1 MPAGSTWPSGW
12 PTTVLGGRPEPSGGS
27 GAARYSGAVT
37 AQASRPGR
45 PKVLH
50 LTTSDSSLDLL
61 LRPQLEAFQ
70 DAGYDVVT
78 ASAPGRYVQ
87 AVEAS
92 GIRHIPLEHA
102 TRSMDV
108 KRDVAMIRELFRTLR
123 RERPDIVHTHN
134 PKPGWFGRVVAQLA
148 RVPVVVNTVHGL
160 YATES
165 DPRYKRYI
173 VYTLERIAAA
183 FSDLELVQS
192 SEDVD
197 VLRKLHVPEERLV
210 TLGNG
215 IDLERFDVPDPETR
229 RRAREALGFADDEIV
244 VGVVGRLVWEKG
256 LREVFEAS
264 RRLPTRVP
272 GIRFVVAGPLD
283 PEKSDGL
290 LGPDLDDI
298 TAQSGVEFIGERID
312 IEAVYD
318 ALDLYLLASHRE
330 GFPRSAMEAAASGIP
345 VVASNIRGCRQV
357 VEDGVTGRLFGVGR
371 VGELCDAVAELA
383 LDPGRRER
391 MSKEARR
398 KAEADFDQNRVI
410 RTVLDAYER
419 LLDGKARVSAR

>member
-1 MPAGSTWPSGW
+1 MTAPAPRS
-12 PTTVLGGRPEPSGGS
+12 
-27 GAARYSGAVT
+27 A
-37 AQASRPGR
+37 R

-61 LRPQLEAFQ
+61 LRPQLEAFKA
-70 DAGYDVVT
+70 AGYDVIT
-78 ASAPGRYVQ
+78 SSAPGRYVA

-92 GIRHIPLEHA
+92 GIRHIPLQHA

-108 KRDVAMIRELFRTLR
+108 KRDLAMIRELYRTLR
-123 RERPDIVHTHN
+123 RERPEIVHTHN
-134 PKPGWFGRVVAQLA
+134 PKPGWFGRVVSRLA
-148 RVPVVVNTVHGL
+148 RVPVVLNTVHGL

-192 SEDVD
+192 SEDVK
-197 VLRKLHVPEERLV
+197 VLRKLRVPEDRLV

-215 IDLERFDVPDPETR
+215 IDLNRFDVPSPEAR
-229 RRAREALGFADDEIV
+229 LAAREALGIAEDEIV

-264 RRLPTRVP
+264 RRLPTRIP
-272 GIRFVVAGPLD
+272 RLRFLVVGPLD

-290 LGPDLDDI
+290 LGPDLADI
-298 TAQSGVEFIGERID
+298 MDQSGVEFLGERID

-318 ALDLYLLASHRE
+318 ALDIYLLASHRE
-330 GFPRSAMEAAASGIP
+330 GFPRSAMEAAATGVP
-345 VVASNIRGCRQV
+345 VVASDIRGCRQV
-357 VEDGVTGRLFGVGR
+357 VEHGVTGLLFSVGK
-371 VGELCDAVAELA
+371 VGDLCDAVAEVA
-383 LDPGRRER
+383 ANPSMRER
-391 MSKEARR
+391 MGKEARR
-398 KAEADFDQNRVI
+398 KAESDFDQSQVI
-410 RTVLDAYER
+410 ETVLDSYEE
-419 LLDGKARVSAR
+419 LLTSKGIPLPAPVDPTADAT

>member
-1 MPAGSTWPSGW
+1 M
-12 PTTVLGGRPEPSGGS
+12 
-27 GAARYSGAVT
+27 T
-37 AQASRPGR
+37 AQPDGSHR

-70 DAGYDVVT
+70 AAGYEVIT
-78 ASAPGRYVQ
+78 ASAPGRYVH

-92 GIRHIPLEHA
+92 GIRHIPLQHA
-102 TRSMDV
+102 TRSMDL
-108 KRDVAMIRELFRTLR
+108 KRDAAMVRELYRTLR

-134 PKPGWFGRVVAQLA
+134 PKPGWFGRVVSQAA
-148 RVPVVVNTVHGL
+148 RVPVVLNTVHGL

-165 DPRYKRYI
+165 DPRYKRYL

-183 FSDLELVQS
+183 FSALELVQS
-192 SEDVD
+192 AEDVD
-197 VLRKLHVPEERLV
+197 VLRKLRVPEERLV
-210 TLGNG
+210 NLGNG
-215 IDLERFDVPDPETR
+215 IDLERFDVPTPEER
-229 RRAREALGFADDEIV
+229 KAARAALGIADDEIA

-272 GIRFVVAGPLD
+272 GIRFLVAGPLD
-283 PEKSDGL
+283 PEKADGL

-298 TAQSGVEFIGERID
+298 MAQSGVEFLGERID

-318 ALDLYLLASHRE
+318 ALDIYLLASHRE
-330 GFPRSAMEAAASGIP
+330 GFPRSAMEAAATGVP

-357 VEDGVTGRLFGVGR
+357 VDDGVTGYLFGVGR
-371 VGELCDAVAELA
+371 VGELCDAVAKLA
-383 LDPGRRER
+383 EDPERRHK
-391 MSKEARR
+391 MSEAARR
-398 KAEADFDQNRVI
+398 KAEADFDQEHVI
-410 RTVLDAYER
+410 KIVLDAYER
-419 LLDGKARVSAR
+419 LLAERGIAPAEPPAG

>member
-1 MPAGSTWPSGW
+1 MSPARRTS
-12 PTTVLGGRPEPSGGS
+12 
-27 GAARYSGAVT
+27 
-37 AQASRPGR
+37 R

-50 LTTSDSSLDLL
+50 LTTSDSSLELL
-61 LRPQLEAFQ
+61 LRPQLEAIQ
-70 DAGYDVVT
+70 DAGYEVVT
-78 ASAPGRYVQ
+78 ASAPGRYV
-87 AVEAS
+87 EALEAG

-108 KRDVAMIRELFRTLR
+108 KRDVAMVRELYRTLR

-134 PKPGWFGRVVAQLA
+134 PKPGWFGRVVSNAA
-148 RVPVVVNTVHGL
+148 RVPVVLNTVHGL

-165 DPRYKRYI
+165 DPRYKRYV
-173 VYTLERIAAA
+173 VYTLERGAAA
-183 FSDLELVQS
+183 FSSLELVQS
-192 SEDVD
+192 TEDVD
-197 VLRKLHVPEERLV
+197 VLRKLRVPEDRLV
-210 TLGNG
+210 NLGNG
-215 IDLERFDVPDPETR
+215 IDLDRFDVPTDEER
-229 RRAREALGFADDEIV
+229 RSARRALGIADDEIA

-272 GIRFVVAGPLD
+272 GIRFLVAGPLD

-298 TAQSGVEFIGERID
+298 MNKSNVEFLGERMD

-318 ALDLYLLASHRE
+318 ALDIYLLASHRE
-330 GFPRSAMEAAASGIP
+330 GFPRSAMEAAASGVP

-357 VEDGVTGRLFGVGR
+357 VEHGVTGYMFGVGR
-371 VGELCDAVAELA
+371 VGELCDAVAKVAVNSDLRA
-383 LDPGRRER
+383 R

-398 KAEADFDQNRVI
+398 KAEADFDQQHVI
-410 RTVLDAYER
+410 DVVLKAYER
-419 LLDGKARVSAR
+419 LLTDRGIDPPVRPVS

>member
-1 MPAGSTWPSGW
+1 MTAV
-12 PTTVLGGRPEPSGGS
+12 PTRR
-27 GAARYSGAVT
+27 GA
-37 AQASRPGR
+37 

-61 LRPQLEAFQ
+61 LRPQLEAFKE
-70 DAGYDVVT
+70 AGYEVLT

-92 GIRHIPLEHA
+92 GIRHIPLQHA

-108 KRDVAMIRELFRTLR
+108 RRDLAMIRELYRTLR

-134 PKPGWFGRVVAQLA
+134 PKPGWFGRVVSRAA
-148 RVPVVVNTVHGL
+148 RVPVVLNTVHGL

-165 DPRYKRYI
+165 DPRYKRYL
-173 VYTLERIAAA
+173 VYTLERVAAA

-192 SEDVD
+192 TEDVD
-197 VLRKLHVPEERLV
+197 VLRKLRVPEDRLV

-215 IDLERFDVPDPETR
+215 VDLERFDVPTPEAR
-229 RRAREALGFADDEIV
+229 KAAREALGIADDEIA

-272 GIRFVVAGPLD
+272 GIRFLVAGPLD

-290 LGPDLDDI
+290 LGPDLGEI
-298 TAQSGVEFIGERID
+298 TDQSGVEFLGERID

-318 ALDLYLLASHRE
+318 ALDIYLLASHRE
-330 GFPRSAMEAAASGIP
+330 GFPRSAMEAAASGVP

-357 VEDGVTGRLFGVGR
+357 VEDGVNGLLFGVGR
-371 VGELCDAVAELA
+371 VGELCEAVATLA
-383 LDPGRRER
+383 LDATLREG

-398 KAEADFDQNRVI
+398 KAEADFDQKQVI
-410 RTVLDAYER
+410 EIVLDAYDR
-419 LLDGKARVSAR
+419 LLAEKDLKV